1 MGVLGK
7 DYLDLYR
14 PLTHTKV
21 QFGESRYWVE
31 HNKQEFPYGTILT
44 AILNYDAQPYLE
56 AVQRLKDAVAAQ
68 NDGEVL
74 TALEEVRNMFLQ
86 MPLYNAYLGGMGM
99 LDVYLGMPQFI
110 DDIYNELQFLEPLY
124 FAAEDIPAIQ
134 KRYTWFL
141 TEALDDG
148 GQRRKKGQRKIPL
161 ADRIRM
167 NWMDAYVSGVSLG
180 EDRRVDAPNVQMQY
194 AVLETAD
201 GAEIVEKLYFDRLSD
216 FVYIELMKGLQKG
229 FHPKCCP
236 NCGKWFVQE
245 PGLDFSYCANPS
257 PQDPTK
263 ICRDIGSR
271 SSFRE
276 KVQNNEIW
284 TIHQRAYRKYYARLM
299 KKQMTR
305 QEFFT
310 WAEAASNLRDELIPK
325 YDAAEPEERAEISMI
340 YQKEINQR

>member
-86 MPLYNAYLGGMGM
+86 LPLYNAYLGGTGM

-141 TEALDDG
+141 SQALDDG
-148 GQRRKKGQRKIPL
+148 GQRRKKGPAENSAGRSDTDELDGCLRQWRQSGRRPPCGCTQC
-161 ADRIRM
+161 AD
-167 NWMDAYVSGVSLG
+167 
-180 EDRRVDAPNVQMQY
+180 
-194 AVLETAD
+194 AV
-201 GAEIVEKLYFDRLSD
+201 
-216 FVYIELMKGLQKG
+216 
-229 FHPKCCP
+229 CCP
-236 NCGKWFVQE
+236 GN
-245 PGLDFSYCANPS
+245 
-257 PQDPTK
+257 
-263 ICRDIGSR
+263 
-271 SSFRE
+271 
-276 KVQNNEIW
+276 
-284 TIHQRAYRKYYARLM
+284 
-299 KKQMTR
+299 
-305 QEFFT
+305 
-310 WAEAASNLRDELIPK
+310 
-325 YDAAEPEERAEISMI
+325 
-340 YQKEINQR
+340 

>member
-1 MGVLGK
+1 M
-7 DYLDLYR
+7 
-14 PLTHTKV
+14 
-21 QFGESRYWVE
+21 
-31 HNKQEFPYGTILT
+31 ILT
-44 AILNYDAQPYLE
+44 AILNYDAQSYL
-56 AVQRLKDAVAAQ
+56 QSLQHLKDAIETR
-68 NDGEVL
+68 NDVEVL
-74 TALEEVRNMFLQ
+74 AALVESREMFLQ
-86 MPLYNAYLGGMGM
+86 LPLYNAYLGGMGM
-99 LDVYLGMPQFI
+99 LDIYLGMPQLI
-110 DDIYNELQFLEPLY
+110 DDICNELQFLEPLC
-124 FAAEDIPAIQ
+124 FAAEDIPAIRQ
-134 KRYTWFL
+134 RHTWFL
-141 TEALDDG
+141 SEALDDG

-161 ADRIRM
+161 VDRIRM
-167 NWMDAYVSGVSLG
+167 NWRDAYVSSISLG

-194 AVLETAD
+194 AVLETDD

-216 FVYIELMKGLQKG
+216 FVYIELMKGFQKG
-229 FHPKCCP
+229 FHPKRCP
-236 NCGKWFVQE
+236 NCGKWFAQE

-310 WAEAASNLRDELIPK
+310 WAEAASNLRDGLIPK
-325 YDAAEPEERAEISMI
+325 YDAADPEERAEIARI
-340 YQKEINQR
+340 YQKEINQW